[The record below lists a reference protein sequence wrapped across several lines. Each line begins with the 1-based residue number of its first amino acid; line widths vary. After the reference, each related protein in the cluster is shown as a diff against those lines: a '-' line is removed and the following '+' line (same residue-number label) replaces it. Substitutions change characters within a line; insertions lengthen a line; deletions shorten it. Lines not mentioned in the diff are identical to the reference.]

1 MEMAILVLLLV
12 FFGLLLLNVPISFCI
27 GLATLATMLLSV
39 DFMPAV
45 TTMAQRMA
53 GGGSVK
59 YNSGVVHLLDHLHQL
74 ELVDQPVSGRLLD
87 GENGQLG
94 LVGITDRP
102 FQGFV

>member
-27 GLATLATMLLSV
+27 GLATLATMLVSI

-53 GGGSVK
+53 GGI
-59 YNSGVVHLLDHLHQL
+59 NSFALLAIPFFIL
-74 ELVDQPVSGRLLD
+74 SGLIMGRGGIAKRLI
-87 GENGQLG
+87 E
-94 LVGITDRP
+94 
-102 FQGFV
+102 